1 MIYLHWIVVLVF
13 WLYVIVILATSAVV
27 VMENRQPVKT
37 MAWLLVLILLP
48 VVGLVIGLLWAAG
61 VWLIPK
67 IAIPVWVAMTAALPW
82 LCAWPRATTIRSA
95 PF

>member
-48 VVGLVIGLLWAAG
+48 VVAGALHLL
-61 VWLIPK
+61 
-67 IAIPVWVAMTAALPW
+67 
-82 LCAWPRATTIRSA
+82 RSGHA
-95 PF
+95 QGEIHHPAESRPTV